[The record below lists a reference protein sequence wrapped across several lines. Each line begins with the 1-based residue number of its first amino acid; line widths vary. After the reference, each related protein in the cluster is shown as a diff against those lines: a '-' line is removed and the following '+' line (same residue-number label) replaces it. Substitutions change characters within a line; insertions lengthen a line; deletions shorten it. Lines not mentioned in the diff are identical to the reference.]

1 MLAVLLPIV
10 NLCNQNYILCEIRS
24 ENVSQPGEIC
34 LPGGHSL
41 DGESITETAV
51 RETIEELSI
60 PEEYIHMTDTII
72 SETMTSGNTVHAAVA
87 QIDRQALASIVR
99 DEAEVEG
106 WFLLPINW
114 LRNHPAKEYAY
125 NKPELMPQG
134 LLKYLENYPDIL
146 EGTTLCWNYEGRIV
160 WGLTARII
168 NSFISKL

>member
-24 ENVSQPGEIC
+24 DAVSQPGEIC

-41 DGESITETAV
+41 DGESITDTAI

-60 PEEYIHMTDTII
+60 PEEYIHLTDMVITESI
-72 SETMTSGNTVHAAVA
+72 TSGPTVHAVVA
-87 QIDRQALASIVR
+87 HIDRQALASIVR
-99 DEAEVEG
+99 DENEVAG

-114 LRNHPAKEYAY
+114 LRNHPAMEYNY
-125 NKPELMPQG
+125 DEPELMPEG
-134 LLKYLENYPDIL
+134 LLRYLENYSERIK
-146 EGTTLCWNYEGRIV
+146 GSTLCWNYEGRIV

-168 NSFISKL
+168 NIFISSV